1 MALDMNGI
9 KNENEFFT
17 THYIAA
23 MLEGDLEPVVKGWKE
38 AAEASARP
46 TPARRLLEWGRLWL
60 KEARTDPR
68 AAFADE
74 LLPGLLEALGY
85 APARSLRPLGEEC
98 VWVETEVCRSGGAP
112 ELWAVAVR
120 EEDESQWD
128 PLECPLPL
136 TDAQGQP
143 LPESGLP
150 TAEEALNKQVF
161 AAAEPPHFVLL
172 FSSRQCVL
180 VDRFKWNARR
190 LLRFHFDDIFNRRD
204 EKIFFIMAAFLHR
217 QSLCPQ
223 EGLSLLDALDE
234 KSHKHAY
241 GVSEDLKYALREC
254 IELLGNE
261 AVRWLRQDAK
271 EKVYDGA
278 LDAAALS
285 LECLR
290 YMYRLLF
297 LFYIE
302 ARPDLGYVPLKSE
315 TYLSGY
321 SLESLRELELMN
333 LSDEESRDGTY
344 LHESLDIL
352 FGMIWNGYSG
362 SADRTGLDET
372 PRIHEFDIAPLRSHL
387 FDPDKTPL
395 LRRVRFRNE
404 VLQKV
409 IALMSLT
416 RPKKGERR
424 GRISYAQLGINQLG
438 AVYEALLSYR
448 GFFAQTD
455 LYEVKADPQDD
466 ELQTAYFIRAEDIE
480 KYRSGNEDKLVYET
494 GADGLKRLKVYPK
507 GRFIYRMAGRDREKS
522 ASYYTPESLTRCLVK
537 YALKELLPGKSADEI
552 LHLTVCE
559 PAMGSAA
566 FLNEA
571 VNQLAE
577 AYLARKQEELGRK
590 LPLDQ
595 YPAELLRVRM
605 YMADNNVFGVDLNP
619 VAVELAEVS
628 LWLNSISSSVFVPWF
643 GNQLL
648 CGNSLVGA
656 RRQVRPAHEISQGSG
671 KRAPWQDGVP
681 RRVTATAPRRPQE
694 IYHFLLPDNGMAA
707 YDDKDIKKLVPD
719 AVKAAKDWRK
729 EFVRPFESGHL
740 EQLCR
745 LSEAVD
751 RLWAAHTAKQAEL
764 RAKTSDSLHVWG
776 QAEDTAPHAQRSV
789 QEKDRIL
796 QLEQFA
802 EGVRQST
809 PYLRLKLAM
818 DYWCALWF
826 WPLDKTDLLPTRE
839 EFLFEISLLLQ
850 GEVFST
856 VLTERGQTFL
866 PGFDPLNRGD
876 RPGLPLQDE
885 LGRVDVESLC
895 QQFERLRLVREL
907 ARRLHFFH
915 WELEFADIFATR
927 GGFDLI
933 LGNPPWLKVEWN
945 EGGIMG
951 DHDPEFVLYN
961 FPAARLA
968 ALREDI
974 LRRHQ
979 LLPAYL
985 REYTETAG
993 TQTFLNALQNY
1004 PQLRGMQTNLYKCFL
1019 PQAWWLNAT
1028 QGVAAFVHP
1037 EGIYDDPNGGAF
1049 RQEVYPRLRAHFQ
1062 FQNEKKLFP
1071 IGNRERFSLNIY
1083 CDVRQPSFCTIANL
1097 FAPQT
1102 VDACFAHD
1110 GAGKVGGIK
1119 TDEDTWNTA
1128 GHRDRIVHLDEERLA
1143 LLAALYDAPGT
1154 PALAA
1159 RLPVLHARELL
1170 DVLACFVKAGHKLRD
1185 SAGSYYAT
1193 VMFDETYAQRDG
1205 TIRRETCFPE
1215 HAGELVLSGPHF
1227 YVSNPLY
1234 QTPYAICETHR
1245 AYAHLD
1251 LELLPSTYLPR
1262 TNYVPACDAATYLA
1276 RTPCVPWREDEEDG
1290 KQSAGAEKG
1299 KPVTAYYRL
1308 ICRRRISTAMERT
1321 LIPSIMPPSA
1331 AHIHPAISFT
1341 FADDTILLTT
1351 CCTFSSIPFDFYI
1364 KSTGRGDF
1372 YEETARI
1379 LPLLLDNLA
1388 PQARTLALTLNC
1400 LTTHYA
1406 VLWEEGFT
1414 ETMTRQVWL
1423 KRDGRLPD
1431 SFFTA
1436 LTPHWQ
1442 RQCALRTDYARRQA
1456 LVEID
1461 VLVARALGMSLEQLQ
1476 TIYRIQFPVLRQN
1489 EAGTWYDRHGRI
1501 VFTTSKGLP
1510 GVGLPRKAVRGET
1523 CYSIES
1529 PERTEQ
1535 GLALGWEDVQHMTAG
1550 RIVRRVTDDT
1560 LPDGPVERDI
1570 VYEAPFDRCDRE
1582 QDYATV
1588 WARCDELGL

>member
-161 AAAEPPHFVLL
+161 AAAEPPRFVLL

-271 EKVYDGA
+271 IKVYDGA

-387 FDPDKTPL
+387 FDPYKTPL

-480 KYRSGNEDKLVYET
+480 KYRNGNEDKLVYET

-671 KRAPWQDGVP
+671 KRATWQDGVP
-681 RRVTATAPRRPQE
+681 RRITATAPRRPQE
-694 IYHFLLPDNGMAA
+694 IYHFLLPDTGMAA

-751 RLWAAHTAKQAEL
+751 RLWAAHTARQAEL

-776 QAEDTAPHAQRSV
+776 QTEDAAPHAQRSV

-826 WPLDKTDLLPTRE
+826 WPLDKTELLPTRE

-907 ARRLHFFH
+907 AQRLHFFH
-915 WELEFADIFATR
+915 WELEFADIFAAR

-951 DHDPEFVLYN
+951 DHDPEFVLYK
-961 FPAARLA
+961 FSAARLA

-1019 PQAWWLNAT
+1019 PQAWWLNAIR
-1028 QGVAAFVHP
+1028 GVAAFVHP

-1062 FQNEKKLFP
+1062 FQNQNTLFP
-1071 IGNRERFSLNIY
+1071 IGHRERFSLNIY
-1083 CDVRQPSFCTIANL
+1083 DSMQQPSFCTIANL
-1097 FAPQT
+1097 FTPQT

-1110 GAGKVGGIK
+1110 GAGKVDGIK
-1119 TDEDTWNTA
+1119 NDAGKWNTA
-1128 GHRDRIVHLDEERLA
+1128 GHRDRIVRLNEERLA

-1154 PALAA
+1154 PPLAA
-1159 RLPVLHARELL
+1159 RLPALHARELL
-1170 DVLACFVKAGHKLRD
+1170 DVLACFVKAGHKLGD
-1185 SAGSYYAT
+1185 NAGKYYSLE
-1193 VMFDETYAQRDG
+1193 MWHETNAQKDG

-1227 YVSNPLY
+1227 YVGNPLY
-1234 QTPYAICETHR
+1234 KTPRHICQEK
-1245 AYAHLD
+1245 AHYDVLD
-1251 LELLPSTYLPR
+1251 LTTLPDGYLPR
-1262 TNYVPACDAATYLA
+1262 TNYIPACGTNAYLA
-1276 RTPCVPWREDEEDG
+1276 RTPCVPWNKDVFEEG
-1290 KQSAGAEKG
+1290 H
-1299 KPVTAYYRL
+1299 PVTNFYRL
-1308 ICRRRISTAMERT
+1308 ILRGMLQAPNERT
-1321 LIPSIMPPSA
+1321 LIGSIIPPQAS
-1331 AHIHPAISFT
+1331 HINGARTYIFKNT
-1341 FADDTILLTT
+1341 QDLIDTAY
-1351 CCTFSSIPFDFYI
+1351 CVFSLPYDFYI
-1364 KSTGRGDF
+1364 KTTGRSNLHQMLDGAPLLRGS
-1372 YEETARI
+1372 TTHHIRI
-1379 LPLLLDNLA
+1379 LI
-1388 PQARTLALTLNC
+1388 LTC

-1414 ETMTRQVWL
+1414 EAMTQQVWL
-1423 KRDGRLPD
+1423 KRDARLSD
-1431 SFFTA
+1431 SFFAA

-1489 EAGTWYDRHGRI
+1489 EADTWYDRHGRI

-1529 PERTEQ
+1529 PERREQ

-1560 LPDGPVERDI
+1560 LPGGPVERDI

>member
-161 AAAEPPHFVLL
+161 AADEPPRFVLL

-271 EKVYDGA
+271 IKVYDGA

-480 KYRSGNEDKLVYET
+480 KYRNGNEDKLVYET

-694 IYHFLLPDNGMAA
+694 IYHFLLPDSGMAA
-707 YDDKDIKKLVPD
+707 YDDKDIKKLVPE

-826 WPLDKTDLLPTRE
+826 WPLDKTELLPTRE

-915 WELEFADIFATR
+915 WELEFADIFAVR

-933 LGNPPWLKVEWN
+933 LGNPPWLKVSWN

-951 DHDPEFVLYN
+951 DHDPEFVLYK

-979 LLPAYL
+979 LLPTYL
-985 REYTETAG
+985 HEYGEITG
-993 TQTFLNALQNY
+993 TQNFLNALQNY
-1004 PQLRGMQTNLYKCFL
+1004 PILSGMKANLYKCFL
-1019 PQAWWLNAT
+1019 PQAWML
-1028 QGVAAFVHP
+1028 GSSEGISAFVHP
-1037 EGIYDDPNGGAF
+1037 EGVYDDVNGGIF
-1049 RQEVYPRLRAHFQ
+1049 RKEIYCRLRAHFQ
-1062 FQNEKKLFP
+1062 FQNKNTIFP
-1071 IGNRERFSLNIY
+1071 IGHRECFSINIY
-1083 CDVRQPSFCTIANL
+1083 GKLHNPFFFSISNL
-1097 FAPQT
+1097 FTPKT
-1102 VDACFAHD
+1102 IDSCFVHD
-1110 GAGKVGGIK
+1110 GTGKSEGIK
-1119 TDEDTWNTA
+1119 LNNGEWNTI
-1128 GHRDRIVHLDEERLA
+1128 GHKDRIINIDTNTLKQFNLLYEDANTPVFESRL
-1143 LLAALYDAPGT
+1143 
-1154 PALAA
+1154 PALHTQS
-1159 RLPVLHARELL
+1159 LLNVLKKFSQS
-1170 DVLACFVKAGHKLRD
+1170 DTKLASISNHYF
-1185 SAGSYYAT
+1185 ST
-1193 VMFDETYAQRDG
+1193 VMFSETNAQKDS
-1205 TIRRETCFPE
+1205 TICRRTSFPNSI
-1215 HAGELVLSGPHF
+1215 HQLILSGPHF
-1227 YVSNPLY
+1227 YVNTPLNK
-1234 QTPYAICETHR
+1234 TPRRICQEK
-1245 AYAHLD
+1245 ADYDIID
-1251 LELLPSTYLPR
+1251 LTNLPDDYLPR
-1262 TNYVPACDAATYLA
+1262 TNYVPACDADVYLT
-1276 RTPCVPWREDEEDG
+1276 RTPCVPWQEDG
-1290 KQSAGAEKG
+1290 EDGQQAAAEEKG

-1308 ICRRRISTAMERT
+1308 ICRRRISTSMERT
-1321 LIPSIMPPSA
+1321 LISSIMPPST

-1341 FADDTILLTT
+1341 FADNTILLTT
-1351 CCTFSSIPFDFYI
+1351 CCSFSSIPFDFYI

-1372 YEETARI
+1372 YEETARAF
-1379 LPLLLDNLA
+1379 PLLVDSLA
-1388 PQARTLALTLNC
+1388 PQARTLGLSLNC
-1400 LTTHYA
+1400 L
-1406 VLWEEGFT
+1406 
-1414 ETMTRQVWL
+1414 
-1423 KRDGRLPD
+1423 
-1431 SFFTA
+1431 
-1436 LTPHWQ
+1436 
-1442 RQCALRTDYARRQA
+1442 
-1456 LVEID
+1456 
-1461 VLVARALGMSLEQLQ
+1461 
-1476 TIYRIQFPVLRQN
+1476 
-1489 EAGTWYDRHGRI
+1489 
-1501 VFTTSKGLP
+1501 
-1510 GVGLPRKAVRGET
+1510 
-1523 CYSIES
+1523 
-1529 PERTEQ
+1529 
-1535 GLALGWEDVQHMTAG
+1535 
-1550 RIVRRVTDDT
+1550 
-1560 LPDGPVERDI
+1560 
-1570 VYEAPFDRCDRE
+1570 
-1582 QDYATV
+1582 
-1588 WARCDELGL
+1588 ELIS

>member
-161 AAAEPPHFVLL
+161 AAAEPPRFVLL

-261 AVRWLRQDAK
+261 AVRWLRQGAK

-321 SLESLRELELMN
+321 SLESLRELEMMN

-480 KYRSGNEDKLVYET
+480 KYRNGDEDKLVYET

-671 KRAPWQDGVP
+671 KRATWQDGVP

-694 IYHFLLPDNGMAA
+694 IYHFLLPDTGMAA

-751 RLWAAHTAKQAEL
+751 RLWAAHTAKQTEL

-826 WPLDKTDLLPTRE
+826 WPLDKTELLPTRE

-907 ARRLHFFH
+907 AQRLHFFH
-915 WELEFADIFATR
+915 WELEFADIFAAR

-951 DHDPEFVLYN
+951 DHDPEFVLYK
-961 FPAARLA
+961 FSAARLA

-1049 RQEVYPRLRAHFQ
+1049 RQAVYPRLRAHFQ
-1062 FQNEKKLFP
+1062 FQNQNTLFP
-1071 IGNRERFSLNIY
+1071 IGHRERFSLNIY
-1083 CDVRQPSFCTIANL
+1083 GSMQQPSFCTIANL
-1097 FAPQT
+1097 FTPQT

-1110 GAGKVGGIK
+1110 GAGKVDGIK
-1119 TDEDTWNTA
+1119 NDAGKWNTA
-1128 GHRDRIVHLDEERLA
+1128 GHRDRIVYLDKERLA
-1143 LLAALYDAPGT
+1143 LLAALYDAPDT

-1159 RLPVLHARELL
+1159 RLPALHARELL
-1170 DVLACFVKAGHKLRD
+1170 DVLACFVKAGHKLGD
-1185 SAGSYYAT
+1185 NAGKYYSLE
-1193 VMFDETYAQRDG
+1193 MWHETNAQKDG

-1227 YVSNPLY
+1227 YVGNPLY
-1234 QTPYAICETHR
+1234 KTPRHICQEK
-1245 AYAHLD
+1245 AHYDVLD
-1251 LELLPSTYLPR
+1251 LTTLPDGYLPR
-1262 TNYVPACDAATYLA
+1262 TNYIPACGTNAYLA
-1276 RTPCVPWREDEEDG
+1276 RTPCVPWNKDVFEEG
-1290 KQSAGAEKG
+1290 H
-1299 KPVTAYYRL
+1299 PVTNFYRL
-1308 ICRRRISTAMERT
+1308 ILRGMLQAPNERT
-1321 LIPSIMPPSA
+1321 LIGSIIPPQAS
-1331 AHIHPAISFT
+1331 HINGARTYIFKNT
-1341 FADDTILLTT
+1341 QDLIDTAY
-1351 CCTFSSIPFDFYI
+1351 CAFSLPYDFYI
-1364 KSTGRGDF
+1364 KTTGRSNLHQMLDGAPLLRGS
-1372 YEETARI
+1372 TTHHIRI
-1379 LPLLLDNLA
+1379 LI
-1388 PQARTLALTLNC
+1388 LTC

-1414 ETMTRQVWL
+1414 EAMTQQVWL
-1423 KRDGRLPD
+1423 KRDARLSD
-1431 SFFTA
+1431 SFFAA
-1436 LTPHWQ
+1436 LTPRWQ

-1489 EAGTWYDRHGRI
+1489 EADTWYDRHGRI

-1550 RIVRRVTDDT
+1550 RIIRRVTDDT

>member
-38 AAEASARP
+38 AAEASARA

-68 AAFADE
+68 AAFTDE

-85 APARSLRPLGEEC
+85 APARALRPLGEEC

-136 TDAQGQP
+136 TDAQGRP
-143 LPESGLP
+143 LPESGSP

-161 AAAEPPHFVLL
+161 AAAEPPRFVLL

-261 AVRWLRQDAK
+261 AVRWLRQEAR

-466 ELQTAYFIRAEDIE
+466 ELQTAYFIQAEDIE
-480 KYRSGNEDKLVYET
+480 KYRNGNEDKLVYET

-656 RRQVRPAHEISQGSG
+656 RRQIRPAHEISQGSG
-671 KRAPWQDGVP
+671 KRTPWQDGVP

-707 YDDKDIKKLVPD
+707 YDDKDIKKLVPE

-826 WPLDKTDLLPTRE
+826 WPLDKTELLPTRE

-866 PGFDPLNRGD
+866 PGFDPLSRGD

-907 ARRLHFFH
+907 ANRLHFFH
-915 WELEFADIFATR
+915 WELEFADIFAAR

-951 DHDPEFVLYN
+951 DHDPEFVLYK
-961 FPAARLA
+961 FSAARLA

-1028 QGVAAFVHP
+1028 RGVAAFVHP

-1049 RQEVYPRLRAHFQ
+1049 RQEIYPRLRAHFQ
-1062 FQNEKKLFP
+1062 FQNQNTLFP
-1071 IGNRERFSLNIY
+1071 IGHRERFSLNIY
-1083 CDVRQPSFCTIANL
+1083 SDVQQPSFYTISNL
-1097 FAPQT
+1097 FIPQT
-1102 VDACFAHD
+1102 IDTCFAHD
-1110 GAGKVGGIK
+1110 GSGIVGGIK
-1119 TDEDTWNTA
+1119 TEDDKWNTA
-1128 GHRDRIVHLDEERLA
+1128 GHQDRIIFMNGE
-1143 LLAALYDAPGT
+1143 LLSLFVNLYDIPGT
-1154 PALAA
+1154 PSLAA
-1159 RLPVLHARELL
+1159 RLPVLHTRELINIL
-1170 DVLACFVKAGHKLRD
+1170 TCFSKIKYKFGNNAD
-1185 SAGSYYAT
+1185 NYYSLE
-1193 VMFDETYAQRDG
+1193 MWHETNAQKDG
-1205 TIRRETCFPE
+1205 TIHRNTIFPQT
-1215 HAGELVLSGPHF
+1215 LWQLIFSGPHF
-1227 YVSNPLY
+1227 YVGNPFNK
-1234 QTPYAICETHR
+1234 TPRRICQEKSD
-1245 AYAHLD
+1245 YDIID
-1251 LELLPSTYLPR
+1251 LTIIPDDYLPR
-1262 TNYVPACDAATYLA
+1262 TNYIPSYKESIYLQHI
-1276 RTPCVPWREDEEDG
+1276 PCVTWREKIKG
-1290 KQSAGAEKG
+1290 KLAEHC
-1299 KPVTAYYRL
+1299 KPVTSYYRL
-1308 ICRRRISTAMERT
+1308 LCRRRISTSMERT
-1321 LIPSIMPPSA
+1321 LIASIIPPQA
-1331 AHIHPAISFT
+1331 AHINIGFSIA
-1341 FADDTILLTT
+1341 
-1351 CCTFSSIPFDFYI
+1351 FSSTSELIGESAAFSSLPFDFFV
-1364 KSTGRGDF
+1364 KSTGKGDF
-1372 YEETARI
+1372 RNDLAQLLPVLTDLLPVNAHTLI
-1379 LPLLLDNLA
+1379 LS
-1388 PQARTLALTLNC
+1388 LNC

-1406 VLWEEGFT
+1406 ALWEECFT
-1414 ETMTRQVWL
+1414 EAMTQQVWL
-1423 KRDGRLPD
+1423 KRDERLPD
-1431 SFFTA
+1431 SFFAA

-1476 TIYRIQFPVLRQN
+1476 TIYRIQFPVLRQS
-1489 EAGTWYDRHGRI
+1489 EADTWYDRHGRI

-1529 PERTEQ
+1529 PERREQ

-1550 RIVRRVTDDT
+1550 RIIRRVIDDT